1 MEDINYLMSLHKQSK
16 HTKMDVY
23 LKFLEMAHANLLGM
37 AG

>member
-1 MEDINYLMSLHKQSK
+1 MEDIDYLLSLHEQSR

-23 LKFLEMAHANLLGM
+23 LKFLEVAHANLLRT